1 MPIKLRSFF
10 STGTLKRC
18 CFLILFLF
26 VQFFAPAQKKK
37 EPLKLN
43 TGIASWYSDNFN
55 GRRTASGEIFS
66 QKKLTCASN
75 QYKMGTWLKVTN
87 VKNGKSVVVKVNDR
101 MSPRMKRIV
110 DLTRA
115 AAKQIGILGSG
126 LSRVSVER
134 LGSKHPK

>member
-1 MPIKLRSFF
+1 M
-10 STGTLKRC
+10 
-18 CFLILFLF
+18 ILFLF